1 MTTNVLMAGVGG
13 QGVLTAS
20 AVLSEAALLA
30 GYDVKKSEVHGM
42 SQRGGS
48 VESHVRFSNKQVYS
62 PLIPWHGAD
71 VVMALEMLEGL
82 RSAHWCRPGGVIL
95 ADERQIL
102 PATVAHGAL
111 QYPHD
116 CLQRLEEHDGATVV
130 VRALATA
137 QELGER
143 RAANVVM
150 LGALSG
156 FLPIAEEAFR
166 EALAN
171 IIKPK
176 ALDTNLRAFELGRAQ
191 LGGAAGE

>member
-20 AVLSEAALLA
+20 AVLAEAALLA

-48 VESHVRFSNKQVYS
+48 VESHVRFSTRQVYS

-71 VVMALEMLEGL
+71 IVMVLEMLEGL

-102 PATVAHGAL
+102 PATVAGGAL
-111 QYPHD
+111 QYPND
-116 CLQRLEEHDGATVV
+116 CLPRLERHDGATLVV
-130 VRALATA
+130 PAFAIA
-137 QELGER
+137 QQLGEP

-156 FLPIAEEAFR
+156 FLPLAEQAYR
-166 EALAN
+166 EALGN
-171 IIKPK
+171 TIKQN
-176 ALDTNLRAFELGRAQ
+176 ALATNLTAFDLGRAQ
-191 LGGAAGE
+191 TGQAAGD